1 MAPFGHVYTL
11 TIAEGKLDF
20 PYLPLVVKELS
31 IHGSCSSSPEEV
43 KKMLQFI
50 VDHKIKPKVEKF
62 PMSVDGI
69 TKAFQKL
76 EDGSIRYRGV
86 LEI

>member
-1 MAPFGHVYTL
+1 MTPFGHVYTL
-11 TIAEGKLDF
+11 TIAEGKLEF
-20 PYLPLVVKELS
+20 PYLPLVMKELL
-31 IHGSCSSSPEEV
+31 IHGSCSSSPKEI

-50 VDHKIKPKVEKF
+50 VERNTKPKVEKF
-62 PMSVDGI
+62 PMTLGGI

-76 EDGSIRYRGV
+76 EDWSMRYRGV